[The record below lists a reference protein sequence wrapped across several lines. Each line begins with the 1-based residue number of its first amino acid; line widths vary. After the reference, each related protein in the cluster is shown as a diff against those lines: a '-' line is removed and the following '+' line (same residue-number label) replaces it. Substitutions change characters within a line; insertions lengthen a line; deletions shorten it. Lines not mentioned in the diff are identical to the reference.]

1 MQVTQAFRD
10 SKQGHNHQSAQFLSY
25 QEGSMDSNSAGRRSL
40 TGFTLIELLVVI
52 AIIAILAAILFPVFA
67 QAREKA
73 RAISCLS
80 NTKQM
85 GTAVLMYAEDYDEG
99 VTPWLNEYNNV
110 GANYYQDMW
119 MWDLQPYIKNG
130 VFVNNLTSPPHSG
143 NVFLCPDFSLQTW
156 GQDSAA
162 PDCDGVNL
170 LQAYN
175 PIMDFYASYGMAFYS
190 GYSSVITGAAYPG
203 CGATPANPCCDL
215 PGTNGYLSQPAG
227 QTTPGYYTTYLA
239 DIVRT
244 SETALITD
252 DASMIAGG
260 YFLIGFGCEGDNMHQ
275 GGENAMFMDGHSKR
289 ITGNPNR
296 YVQQQTGTGT
306 WYCTYLTKS
315 I

>member
-1 MQVTQAFRD
+1 MIATR
-10 SKQGHNHQSAQFLSY
+10 SAKKSP
-25 QEGSMDSNSAGRRSL
+25 G
-40 TGFTLIELLVVI
+40 GFTLIELLVVI

-85 GTAVLMYAEDYDEG
+85 GTAVLMYAEDFDEG
-99 VTPWLNEYNNV
+99 IAPWLNEYNNV

-119 MWDLQPYIKNG
+119 MWVLQPYIKNG
-130 VFVNNLTSPPHSG
+130 VFVNNLTSPPNAG

-156 GQDSAA
+156 GQDSAD

-170 LQAYN
+170 LTAYS

-190 GYSSVITGAAYPG
+190 GYSSVITGAAYPD
-203 CGATPANPCCDL
+203 CGATAANPCCDL
-215 PGTNGYLSQPAG
+215 PGSNGYVSAPAG
-227 QTTPGYYTTYLA
+227 LPAGYYTTHLA

-275 GGENAMFMDGHSKR
+275 GGENATFMDGHSKR

-296 YVQQQTGTGT
+296 YVERQSGTGT
-306 WYCTYLTKS
+306 YYCTYLTKS